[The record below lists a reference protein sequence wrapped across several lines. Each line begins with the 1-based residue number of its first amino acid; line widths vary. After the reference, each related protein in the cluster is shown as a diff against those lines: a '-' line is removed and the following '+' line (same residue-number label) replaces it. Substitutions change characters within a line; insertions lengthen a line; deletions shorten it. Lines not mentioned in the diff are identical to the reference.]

1 MIKDVIR
8 LKWQADLSH
17 EQIALS
23 LNISKGAVTKY
34 LSLMSVSLQSVIFE
48 LSIGKRY
55 LQYVTKQI
63 PAGQLRSRTDGPAP
77 VARCA
82 VNNFVIQ

>member
-1 MIKDVIR
+1 MEVDVFGHEAGR
-8 LKWQADLSH
+8 AQVSAPALQRFADEVVGH
-17 EQIALS
+17 AS
-23 LNISKGAVTKY
+23 L
-34 LSLMSVSLQSVIFE
+34 LSVSLQSVIFE